1 MIMDKNNSLGIIGKD
16 SQEYLNLAVD
26 EAKLKI
32 TRGLSTAL
40 SQVLAYLV
48 IIFTLSLV
56 VGLLSLALLQ
66 WINGLLGAPW
76 GTLIVA
82 AVFVLALAVLWV
94 NRQKMFRD
102 LFVQLF
108 IDVFYDNDDE

>member
-1 MIMDKNNSLGIIGKD
+1 MDKNSSLGIIGKD

-82 AVFVLALAVLWV
+82 AFFVLALVVLWA

>member
-1 MIMDKNNSLGIIGKD
+1 MNKDSSLGILGKD
-16 SQEYLNLAVD
+16 AQDYLDLAVD

-40 SQVLAYLV
+40 SQFLAYLV
-48 IIFTLSLV
+48 IICTLSLV

-66 WINGLLGAPW
+66 WVNGLVGAPW

-82 AVFVLALAVLWV
+82 AFFLLVLVILCLC
-94 NRQKMFRD
+94 RQKLFRD
-102 LFVQLF
+102 LFVKLF
-108 IDVFYDNDDE
+108 IDIFYDSDDE